1 MKVLVLGAT
10 GHIGN
15 AIVREL
21 LERDY
26 EVTAAYRHG
35 GPRPNLEGLRIR
47 RWSGDQFAPGQI
59 EKWVDEHDVV
69 IDAAAPY
76 SPNLFDRSEYH
87 AERRMYEL
95 LDAVVRRD
103 CVFGYVSSF
112 TTLKRPSERM
122 EHWGAQLAMRMHPY
136 FALKQRS
143 ENLVMAAVRD
153 GLRAVIVNPTMCL
166 GPWDIHERELCLI
179 PRLLCGEVPG
189 AVRQILNVL
198 DVREV
203 AQGVIGAIE
212 AGLYGQPM
220 LLSGHNIS
228 AQSLFSW
235 ICELAGVELPPL
247 TAPTSLTAFGSLALE
262 AVMGVANS
270 NSPIKS
276 LAPILMYQHE
286 WMPPCAAFLDLGI
299 SPRPLLET
307 LEDSMEWYRIV
318 GYC

>member
-1 MKVLVLGAT
+1 MKALVLGAT

-15 AIVREL
+15 AVVREL
-21 LERDY
+21 LKRDY
-26 EVTAAYRHG
+26 EVTAAYRRQ
-35 GPRPNLEGLRIR
+35 GPRPNLEGLPIHC
-47 RWSGDQFAPGQI
+47 WPGDQFAPGQLK
-59 EKWVDEHDVV
+59 EWVKGHDVV

-76 SPNLFDRSEYH
+76 PANLFDRAQYE
-87 AERRMYEL
+87 AEERMCEL
-95 LDAVVRRD
+95 LDAVLQQD
-103 CVFGYVSSF
+103 CLFGYVSSF
-112 TTLKRPSERM
+112 TTLKLPSEKM
-122 EHWGAQLAMRMHPY
+122 EDWGARLAMRMHPY
-136 FALKQRS
+136 FALKQHT
-143 ENLVMAAVRD
+143 EDLVMAAARD

-166 GPWDIHERELCLI
+166 GPWDIHDRELCLI

-203 AQGVIGAIE
+203 AQGLIGALE

-228 AQSLFSW
+228 AQNLFSW

-247 TAPTSLTAFGSLALE
+247 TAPTSVTAFVSLALE

-286 WMPPCAAFLDLGI
+286 WMPPCAAFRELGI
-299 SPRPLLET
+299 SLRPLLET
-307 LEDSMEWYRIV
+307 LEDSVEWYRV
-318 GYC
+318 MEYW

>member
-1 MKVLVLGAT
+1 MKALVLGAT

-15 AIVREL
+15 AVVREL
-21 LERDY
+21 LKRDY
-26 EVTAAYRHG
+26 EVTAAYRRH
-35 GPRPNLEGLRIR
+35 GPRPNLEGLPIHCRP
-47 RWSGDQFAPGQI
+47 GDQFARGQL
-59 EKWVDEHDVV
+59 EEWVEGHDLV

-76 SPNLFDRSEYH
+76 PANLFDRAQYH
-87 AERRMYEL
+87 AEERMCEL
-95 LDAVVRRD
+95 LDAVLRRD
-103 CVFGYVSSF
+103 CLFGYVSSF
-112 TTLKRPSERM
+112 TTLKRPSEKM
-122 EHWGAQLAMRMHPY
+122 EDWGARLAMRMHPY
-136 FALKQRS
+136 FALKQCT
-143 ENLVMAAVRD
+143 EDLVMAAVRD

-166 GPWDIHERELCLI
+166 GPWDIHDRELCLI

-203 AQGVIGAIE
+203 AQGLIGALE
-212 AGLYGQPM
+212 AELYGRPM

-228 AQSLFSW
+228 AQNLFSW

-247 TAPTSLTAFGSLALE
+247 TAPTSVTAFASLALE

-286 WMPPCAAFLDLGI
+286 WMPPCAAFRELGI
-299 SPRPLLET
+299 SLRPLLET
-307 LEDSMEWYRIV
+307 LQDSIDWYRV
-318 GYC
+318 VEYC

>member
-1 MKVLVLGAT
+1 MKALVLGAT

-15 AIVREL
+15 AVVREL
-21 LERDY
+21 LKRDY
-26 EVTAAYRHG
+26 EVTAAYRHH
-35 GPRPNLEGLRIR
+35 GPRPNLEGLPIHC
-47 RWSGDQFAPGQI
+47 WPGDQFSPGQL
-59 EKWVDEHDVV
+59 KGWVKGHDVV

-76 SPNLFDRSEYH
+76 PTNLFDRTQYE
-87 AERRMYEL
+87 AEERMCEL
-95 LDAVVRRD
+95 LDAVLQQD
-103 CVFGYVSSF
+103 CLFGYVSSF
-112 TTLKRPSERM
+112 TTLKLPSEKM
-122 EHWGAQLAMRMHPY
+122 EDWGARLAMRMHPY
-136 FALKQRS
+136 FALKQHT
-143 ENLVMAAVRD
+143 EDLVMAAARD

-166 GPWDIHERELCLI
+166 GPWDIHDRELCLI

-203 AQGVIGAIE
+203 AQGLIGALE

-228 AQSLFSW
+228 AQNLFSW
-235 ICELAGVELPPL
+235 ICELAGVELPPH
-247 TAPTSLTAFGSLALE
+247 TAPTSVTAFVSLALE

-286 WMPPCAAFLDLGI
+286 WMPPCAAFRDLGI
-299 SPRPLLET
+299 SLRPLLET
-307 LEDSMEWYRIV
+307 LEDSVEWYRLV

>member
-15 AIVREL
+15 AVVREL
-21 LERDY
+21 LKRDY
-26 EVTAAYRHG
+26 EVTAAYRRQ
-35 GPRPNLEGLRIR
+35 GPRPNLEGLPIHC
-47 RWSGDQFAPGQI
+47 WPGDQFAPGQLK
-59 EKWVDEHDVV
+59 EWVEGHDVV
-69 IDAAAPY
+69 VDAAAPY
-76 SPNLFDRSEYH
+76 PANLFDSAQYD
-87 AERRMYEL
+87 AEERMCEL
-95 LDAVVRRD
+95 LDAVLRRD
-103 CVFGYVSSF
+103 CLFGYVSSF
-112 TTLKRPSERM
+112 TTLKLPSEKM
-122 EHWGAQLAMRMHPY
+122 EDWGAGLAMRMHPY
-136 FALKQRS
+136 FALKQRT
-143 ENLVMAAVRD
+143 EDLVMAAARD

-166 GPWDIHERELCLI
+166 GPWDIHDRELCLI

-203 AQGVIGAIE
+203 AQGLIGALE

-228 AQSLFSW
+228 AQNLFSW

-247 TAPTSLTAFGSLALE
+247 TAPTSVTAFASLALE

-286 WMPPCAAFLDLGI
+286 WMPPCAAFRELGI
-299 SPRPLLET
+299 SLRPLLET
-307 LEDSMEWYRIV
+307 LQDSIEWYRV
-318 GYC
+318 VEYC